1 MKKQYITP
9 HSHMVSQPQQQ
20 LLVAS
25 EPKVVDGKY
34 SDPSLGTLSV
44 DAEYEITEAD
54 EK

>member
-9 HSHMVSQPQQQ
+9 HYHAVGQQQ
-20 LLVAS
+20 HLLVAS
-25 EPKVVDGKY
+25 EPKVSGNY
-34 SDPSLGTLSV
+34 SDPTLGTLSV

>member
-9 HSHMVSQPQQQ
+9 HYHAVGQQQQ